1 MTAPRVNLRERDL
14 SIYTTSP
21 SSIYAA
27 MVLPAVKGKRDVAIP
42 INSRRQLLRMTT
54 PNDTVEVGMHMSYY
68 SALNI
73 LQSTDKLVIVIP
85 KANNCKFAGIKFK
98 KDADPIPVAAG
109 MDNPEAEDL
118 TSESASFMISA
129 SSQGAWGND
138 LYVSVV
144 GYKDS
149 EQISAPAITSE
160 SEFILTTTQ
169 DWGKGFPVQLYGENL
184 PAELNPN
191 HTYFA
196 IRVSANSIKLAATLN
211 DAVASVPVPI
221 KVNKMDAQKVTLSPA
236 IYYTKEP
243 DTMSIRVFKKN
254 DLVNPV
260 KTYVVAKSQSK
271 KNEDGHTLYI
281 EDVIT
286 DEEFIT
292 VQDNVLITDTYVGD
306 FLVPVRLQGGHDG
319 DPITTGQM
327 IKALRAL
334 TNTNEFPT
342 LICCD
347 GGYTQPEFQ
356 RALVDMVQKRGDS
369 FACLSTP
376 LTKQQNAD
384 TSAQEATNFFKF
396 ESNLNTSWGAAYA
409 PHAQIYDEFNDRRVW
424 IAPDSFAVRAILDTA
439 SNFEIW
445 YPPAGNRRGV
455 VAALDTKVHYVD
467 ADQDLLY
474 DNNVNPI
481 VFEAGQ
487 GIKIWG
493 QKTLYRSNSMLDRVN
508 VRLLLIT
515 IGPAIKKML
524 KEFLFEFND
533 EATRALV
540 RSNITAYMDRIVAR
554 RGVTR
559 YQVICD
565 ESNNTAQEIDE
576 HKLVV
581 DLLVCPNSSV
591 EYIPFTIGI
600 TNNTISF
607 DLARQAL

>member
-27 MVLPAVKGKRDVAIP
+27 MVLPAVKGKRGVAIP
-42 INSRRQLLRMTT
+42 INSRRQLLRLTT
-54 PNDTVEVGMHMSYY
+54 PNDTVEVGMPMQYY

-85 KANNCKFAGIKFK
+85 ETANSKYAGIKFK
-98 KDADPIPVAAG
+98 KGAAPTPVTNG
-109 MDNPEAEDL
+109 MDNPEAENL
-118 TSESASFMISA
+118 TSDSSSFMISA

-149 EQISAPAITSE
+149 EQIQTSGIE
-160 SEFILTTTQ
+160 TKTELTLTTKQ
-169 DWGKGFPVQLYGENL
+169 DWGTGFPVQLYGTKL

-196 IRVSANSIKLAATLN
+196 IRVDATTIKLAETLA
-211 DAVASVPVPI
+211 DAVASVPVPV
-221 KVNKMDAQKVTLSPA
+221 KVNNLEAQTITLSPA

-243 DTMSIRVFKKN
+243 DTMAIRVFKKN
-254 DLVNPV
+254 DLINPV

-271 KNEDGHTLYI
+271 KSEDGNTLYI

-286 DEEFIT
+286 DEEYIT
-292 VQDNVLITDTYVGD
+292 VQDNVLVTDTYVGD
-306 FLVPVRLQGGHDG
+306 FIVPVKLEGGHNG
-319 DPITTGQM
+319 DPVTAGQM

-342 LICCD
+342 LICGD

-376 LTKQQNAD
+376 LSKQQNAD
-384 TSAQEATNFFKF
+384 TSAQEAANFFKF
-396 ESNLNTSWGAAYA
+396 ESNLNTSWAATYA
-409 PHAQIYDEFNDRRVW
+409 PHTQIYDEFNDRKVW
-424 IAPDSFAVRAILDTA
+424 ISPDSFAVRAILDTA

-474 DNNVNPI
+474 DNNINPI

-533 EATRALV
+533 DATRALV
-540 RSNITAYMDRIVAR
+540 RSNITSYMDRIVAR
-554 RGVTR
+554 RGVTK

-600 TNNTISF
+600 TSNSISF